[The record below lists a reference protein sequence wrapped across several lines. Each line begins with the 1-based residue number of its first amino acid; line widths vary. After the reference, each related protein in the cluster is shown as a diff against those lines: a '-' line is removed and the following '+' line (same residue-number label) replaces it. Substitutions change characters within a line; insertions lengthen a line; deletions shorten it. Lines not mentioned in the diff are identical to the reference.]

1 MSATVESSFNDL
13 GTTVDPSSSGTSTS
27 INHEK
32 ATTSSNWN
40 GVVTACQCCDS
51 SYFTDGMINNMKT
64 CVIQMR
70 SPYRIIDAT
79 TAPYSHSDPSMDY
92 SQGNN
97 ILPCVLPF
105 NQTDTLI
112 NEAQLNIRDDNEWN
126 DEESTTE
133 VNDNI
138 FGDHAIIM
146 IMSTRAYIYL
156 WK

>member
-40 GVVTACQCCDS
+40 GVVTACQCCD
-51 SYFTDGMINNMKT
+51 
-64 CVIQMR
+64 
-70 SPYRIIDAT
+70 
-79 TAPYSHSDPSMDY
+79 
-92 SQGNN
+92 
-97 ILPCVLPF
+97 
-105 NQTDTLI
+105 DTLI